1 MPERNSEKTDCY
13 LYDKGSDFKIIRYTR
28 GCSTTKKT
36 IHRRNESRDQSGE
49 GDTEKVGERVK

>member
-1 MPERNSEKTDCY
+1 MKKRTVTYMTKDQTVKS
-13 LYDKGSDFKIIRYTR
+13 SDIQEAVQQL
-28 GCSTTKKT
+28 KKT